1 MFTGYEIEVVN
12 LGRIANMQTLA
23 QVFFKK
29 WEISKGYLL
38 KTKPFHVWTPLNLD
52 CSVDL
57 STLVCYKIL
66 L

>member
-29 WEISKGYLL
+29 WEISKG
-38 KTKPFHVWTPLNLD
+38 
-52 CSVDL
+52 
-57 STLVCYKIL
+57 
-66 L
+66 